1 MSDIFISYA
10 SQDRERILPLVRGLE
25 KTGWSIFWDRTIP
38 AGKTWREWIEGEIRN
53 ARCIVVVWSAAAV
66 DSQWVHEEAV
76 VGKKKKILIPVML
89 ENVEPPLGFSSIQ
102 AANLVGWDGDFGSP
116 PFQQLLGAIALIPGI
131 GPAGGDGRKPGVEKQ
146 PGEQVKLP
154 DDTPATWSSWPVP
167 GKGIAVMVIVIAVA
181 LAGVLA
187 NKKIRFRLQHGSEI
201 PEMLFI
207 SGGEFV
213 MGSDPETD
221 ADSQGAEQPAHRVQ
235 VNDFYIGKY
244 EVSFDE
250 YDLYAHANN
259 IEPPGDIGFGRGK
272 RPVIS
277 VSREDAQAY
286 ANWLGEQT
294 GDRYRL
300 PTEAEWE
307 YAARAG
313 TETRYWW
320 GDAVDQ
326 DGKLWANCYSCTR
339 QWDKTAPAGQ
349 FPANAFG
356 LHDTAGNVWEWVQDC
371 WHDSY
376 AGETRPDDGSAW
388 EGADGGDCERGVIR
402 GGSWYH
408 APMTL
413 RSAYRFEGGSAAR
426 YYFRGFRLARDI

>member
-10 SQDRERILPLVRGLE
+10 SQDRERILPLVHALE
-25 KTGWSIFWDRTIP
+25 TTGWSIFWDRTIP

-89 ENVEPPLGFSSIQ
+89 ENVEPPLGFTSIQ
-102 AANLVGWDGDFGSP
+102 AANLVGWDGDAGSLS
-116 PFQQLLGAIALIPGI
+116 FQQLTGAISLIPGMR
-131 GPAGGDGRKPGVEKQ
+131 PAEQGGQRPWVEEQ
-146 PGEQVKLP
+146 SGEHATLP
-154 DDTPATWSSWPVP
+154 DGTQASRSSWPGP
-167 GKGIAVMVIVIAVA
+167 GKRIAIIVIVVAVA

-187 NKKIRFRLQHGSEI
+187 NKKVRFQLQHGTEI
-201 PEMLFI
+201 PEMVFI

-213 MGSDPETD
+213 MGSDPATD

-235 VNDFYIGKY
+235 VRDFYIGKY

-250 YDLYAHANN
+250 YDLYAHANH
-259 IEPPGDIGFGRGK
+259 IEPPGDNGFGRGK

-277 VSREDAQAY
+277 VSRAGAQAY

-313 TETRYWW
+313 TRTRYWW
-320 GDAVDQ
+320 GDDVDQ
-326 DGKLWANCYSCTR
+326 DGKVWANCYSCTR

-349 FPANAFG
+349 FPANDFG

-376 AGETRPDDGSAW
+376 AGDSRPNDGSAW
-388 EGADGGDCERGVIR
+388 EDGGDCDHGVLR
-402 GGSWYH
+402 GGSWYD
-408 APMTL
+408 APLTL

-426 YYFRGFRLARDI
+426 YYFRGFRLARDIEK